1 MVALEWVVTQGS
13 QDRHRLS
20 PGLRGHRQ
28 AVCCEAVPGPRVAGR
43 PPRGAALGGRRLA
56 TSRANVAAGRPRA
69 NVAAGRP
76 RANVA
81 AGRPR
86 ANVAAAQSR
95 AEVAGRT
102 FLWRRVL
109 LASALLAAAALAW
122 EGTSRLLPAGA
133 QPAHAAPLTYVAR
146 PGDTIWGIAER
157 YARGGDPWPLVDR
170 LEDEIGGATL
180 QPGQVLTVP

>member
-56 TSRANVAAGRPRA
+56 TS
-69 NVAAGRP
+69 